1 MKTPPLIR
9 LRALGS
15 ASLAVVLSLTVA
27 STSQAKDK
35 GHGNNGKHGSPGPKH
50 EQKFEHK
57 FEPKIMKKFEQ
68 KVMPKAPHYNEH
80 NKIVYMQHPRSGYV
94 LSPGMGYAGHGFY
107 YGPPN
112 SPYYYEN
119 PNVKFYPTRESF
131 PRGYAYQRNSQ
142 YADELA
148 VQQALARLGYYQ
160 GPIDGRIGPQTLNAI
175 GRYQQDHGMGVT
187 NSIVPAL
194 LQALGLQ

>member
-1 MKTPPLIR
+1 MKTHTLNR
-9 LRALGS
+9 FRTLGS
-15 ASLAVVLSLTVA
+15 ASLAVVLSLTMA
-27 STSQAKDK
+27 SISQAKDK
-35 GHGNNGKHGSPGPKH
+35 GHGNNGKPGNAGPKH

-57 FEPKIMKKFEQ
+57 ADPKFAKKFEPKMVKG
-68 KVMPKAPHYNEH
+68 PHYNEH
-80 NKIVYMQHPRSGYV
+80 NKVVYMQLPRSGFV

-112 SPYYYEN
+112 SPYYYQR
-119 PNVKFYPTRESF
+119 PDVQYYPTRDKF
-131 PRGYAYQRNSQ
+131 PRDYSFQRNNQ

-160 GPIDGRIGPQTLNAI
+160 GPIDGRIGPQTLGAI
-175 GRYQQDHGMGVT
+175 RRYQMDHGMGVT

-194 LQALGLQ
+194 LHALGLQ

>member
-1 MKTPPLIR
+1 MKTPSLIR
-9 LRALGS
+9 LRALAS

-27 STSQAKDK
+27 SPSQAKDK
-35 GHGNNGKHGSPGPKH
+35 GHGNNGKHGSAGPKH
-50 EQKFEHK
+50 PPKFDHK
-57 FEPKIMKKFEQ
+57 FEPKLEKKFDKKFVQ
-68 KVMPKAPHYNEH
+68 KVPHYNEH
-80 NKIVYMQHPRSGYV
+80 NKVVYMQHPRSGYV
-94 LSPGMGYAGHGFY
+94 LSPGMGYAGHGYY

-119 PNVKFYPTRESF
+119 PNVKFYPSRESF

-194 LQALGLQ
+194 LHALGLQ